1 MFGKKKTNSPAVE
14 ALNET
19 NENAIS
25 NKETEGL
32 SQGQIVRRR
41 FLRHRGAMMGLFTLI
56 TVILFTYSASGL
68 HLGNEKNPIT
78 VPGWWH
84 YSINDMPELRYGEA
98 CPDGSNGCPTLD
110 LNPFDVSPIAT
121 FASLEGDGQTVVAS
135 TNAKPELNVG
145 DQVVISGVTPKEFN
159 GTFSVTEVNDY
170 GFSYSSSTAG
180 TAEDVSSASAGAFKF
195 GLGEHPFGQDDIGR
209 DYFALVMRGAEQSIM
224 VMFIIGILGGL
235 IGTVVGAVAGYF
247 RGRIDGFLMRVVDLF
262 TTIPVIL
269 IGAVIGFK
277 VGNLGVV
284 VLAVFL
290 GLFGWIG
297 LARLVRGEFLSLR
310 EREFVDAARV
320 AGASHRRII
329 FKHILP
335 NAVGIIIVAVTLSM
349 SGAILLE
356 TGLSYLGFGV
366 VSPDVSLGSLI
377 SQYQDSFATR
387 PWLFW
392 WPGLF
397 IIAIA
402 LCINF
407 IGDGLRDAFDPRQ
420 RRRISKKDR
429 DQAKSA
435 TKVSA

>member
-1 MFGKKKTNSPAVE
+1 MFGKKKAEVVVDNVNSE
-14 ALNET
+14 S

-41 FLRHRGAMMGLFTLI
+41 FVRHRGAMVGLFTLI
-56 TVILFTYSASGL
+56 TIILFTYSASGL
-68 HLGNEKNPIT
+68 HLGNEKNPISI
-78 VPGWWH
+78 PGWWQ
-84 YSINDMPELRYGEA
+84 YSITDLPELRYGDV
-98 CPDGSNGCPTLD
+98 CPDGSTGCPSLD
-110 LNPFDVSPIAT
+110 LNPFDVSPVGSL
-121 FASLEGDGQTVVAS
+121 ASLEGDGSKMIAS
-135 TNAKPELNVG
+135 LNGVNTLKVG
-145 DQVVISGVTPKEFN
+145 EQVVIAGVQPESFN
-159 GTFSVTEVNDY
+159 GTFTIVEATEYDVTFESKTSGAPDDLSAATV
-170 GFSYSSSTAG
+170 GTYS
-180 TAEDVSSASAGAFKF
+180 F
-195 GLGEHPFGQDDIGR
+195 GLGQHPFGQDNIGR

-224 VMFIIGILGGL
+224 VMFIIGILGGV

-277 VGNLGVV
+277 VGNLGVA

-397 IIAIA
+397 IISIA

-429 DQAKSA
+429 EQAKLA
-435 TKVSA
+435 AKEAA